1 VIVVDASAVN
11 AMLLREASAEAVID
25 ALEDEEMF
33 LAPSLV
39 LYEVGN
45 ALATAA
51 RSGRISRDEAL
62 EFAETC
68 AGLPWVLDTQTSRA
82 RYRATLALSV
92 ASGLTM
98 YDAAFLEIA
107 QLRSCPLVTLD
118 RDLAKAARKLG
129 VEVRPS
135 AR

>member
-1 VIVVDASAVN
+1 
-11 AMLLREASAEAVID
+11 
-25 ALEDEEMF
+25 
-33 LAPSLV
+33 
-39 LYEVGN
+39 
-45 ALATAA
+45 
-51 RSGRISRDEAL
+51 
-62 EFAETC
+62 
-68 AGLPWVLDTQTSRA
+68 
-82 RYRATLALSV
+82 
-92 ASGLTM
+92 M

>member
-1 VIVVDASAVN
+1 MIVVDASAVN

-45 ALATAA
+45 ALATAV
-51 RSGRISRDEAL
+51 RSGRITGDEAL

-68 AGLPWVLDTQTSRA
+68 AGLPWVLDTQSSRA
-82 RYRATLALSV
+82 RYGATLALSLS
-92 ASGLTM
+92 SGLTM

-107 QLRSCPLVTLD
+107 RLRSCPLVTLD

-129 VEVRPS
+129 VEVRPGV
-135 AR
+135 R